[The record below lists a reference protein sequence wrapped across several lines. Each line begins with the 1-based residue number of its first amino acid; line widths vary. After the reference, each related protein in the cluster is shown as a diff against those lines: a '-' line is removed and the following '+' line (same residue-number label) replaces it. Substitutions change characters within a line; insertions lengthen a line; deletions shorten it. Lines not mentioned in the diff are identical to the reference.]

1 MESIQHNNM
10 PHNNMPHNE
19 NMPQNGQIPQKRRM
33 PKRTKSGSK
42 VIVVMLVITTMISAA
57 LAAVFGT
64 WYVRENQEKETLIA
78 EYEARIAALELAQ
91 PVVSDSVEYSDTK
104 PKGTSEEYVEVMGDA
119 GNAIDISEL
128 LQNKEDELEASMK
141 ERMKALVMEENGSPL
156 KMLRSFFPENLI
168 YADKDEY
175 VFAPVLDEVKKH
187 NYLAENFVS
196 TDDGEMQYIVNGEI
210 VSHKGIDVSKYQ
222 GNIDWAAVASDGV
235 EYAFVRLG
243 IRGYGS
249 GKLSLDEFFEKNM
262 RGAKDAGI
270 KTGVYFFTQAIT
282 VEEAAEEADYV
293 LQNIASY
300 DVSYPVVFDVEMIT
314 NDDGRANNLS
324 QTERTDIAIA
334 FCDKI
339 RAAGYTPMIYGNVKC
354 FTKLLDMTRL
364 NDYEKWYAFYD
375 DYMYMPY
382 DVGIWQYTEKGSVPG
397 INANVDLNISYKEY

>member
-1 MESIQHNNM
+1 MEKLQ
-10 PHNNMPHNE
+10 
-19 NMPQNGQIPQKRRM
+19 QIRRK
-33 PKRTKSGSK
+33 PKRKQSWNTIVM
-42 VIVVMLVITTMISAA
+42 VILVITTTVSAA
-57 LAAVFGT
+57 LAVVLGAWNVQGN
-64 WYVRENQEKETLIA
+64 REREALVA
-78 EYEARIAALELAQ
+78 EYEARIAKLEAAEPVLSDSLEL
-91 PVVSDSVEYSDTK
+91 PETK
-104 PKGTSEEYVEVMGDA
+104 TKETAEEYVEVMGEA

-128 LQNKEDELEASMK
+128 LQNKEDELEASIK
-141 ERMKALVMEENGSPL
+141 ERMKELVLEENGSPL

-175 VFAPVLDEVKKH
+175 VFAPVLDGVKKH

-196 TDDGEMQYIVNGEI
+196 TDDGEMQYIENGTVI
-210 VSHKGIDVSKYQ
+210 SHKGIDVSKYQ
-222 GNIDWAAVASDGV
+222 GNIDWPAVASDGV

-249 GKLSLDEFFEKNM
+249 GKLSLDEYFEKNM

-282 VEEAAEEADYV
+282 VEEAVEEADYV
-293 LQNIASY
+293 LQNIATY

-314 NDDGRANNLS
+314 NDDGRANDLS
-324 QTERTDIAIA
+324 QKERTNIAIA

-339 RAAGYTPMIYGNVKC
+339 KQAGYTPMIYGNVKC

-382 DVGIWQYTEKGSVPG
+382 DVSIWQYTEKGAVSG
-397 INANVDLNISYKEY
+397 ISANVDLNISYKAY